1 MALRHAKTK
10 APRSPLSHL
19 SSGTLGMLR
28 DYGRAVSVGP
38 VEGKERLAL
47 TLGLHIFKMTSD
59 EKREIR
65 RTEEGE

>member
-1 MALRHAKTK
+1 
-10 APRSPLSHL
+10 
-19 SSGTLGMLR
+19 MLR

-38 VEGKERLAL
+38 VEEKEKLAL